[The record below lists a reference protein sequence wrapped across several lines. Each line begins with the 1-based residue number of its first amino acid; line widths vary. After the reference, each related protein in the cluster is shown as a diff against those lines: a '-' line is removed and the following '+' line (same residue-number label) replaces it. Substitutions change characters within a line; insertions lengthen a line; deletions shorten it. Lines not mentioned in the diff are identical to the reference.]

1 MSDVAT
7 VGPFTVD
14 VHVHIV
20 RPPPARSQS
29 SGRRMVH
36 QLVGAK
42 YFPFPSTCTAETR
55 QPRLLAL
62 VKLILFLSHVHG
74 VKARVQL
81 SSPTS
86 SRATSHGD
94 SMLAAQA
101 ANPTEAQP
109 VQGEKKNVR
118 LHITPLKPELLKVY
132 LAPSVLPLAKNISY
146 HSVETFPEKGYGF
159 LELPEDAA
167 QKLKNKL
174 NGLTLRGAKVRI
186 EMAKPEKRKV
196 REEADAVK
204 DQAEA
209 ERPSKRVKKEKRK
222 KEAGVLEGA
231 ELENNRKVKRGWTEP
246 PSKGK
251 KERKEKKD
259 KDKEHDKDQKY
270 EQKKSKYT
278 KEPEM
283 LFKAKLTPVAAAEV
297 ARKEK
302 KKDKK
307 EKKDKKSKSRE
318 VVVHEFE
325 KNTKTPSF
333 LKETKITTEKKPAV
347 EYVNGQG
354 WVDEDGNV
362 VEPETG
368 KARNRRVLEL
378 VDAPPETEPKKLSST
393 PSKEDKK
400 KAKVTPPPSSESE
413 AEDDS
418 SVVSSSSEED
428 LSSES
433 EAEESDDESAPST
446 PIPAVNGAK
455 TSSNAP
461 AMESAGK
468 EVHPLE
474 ALFKRAKPTPGTLDI
489 TPKKLTPIN
498 TSFSFFETGSE
509 NMDAEEKG
517 EPIDNAPTTPFT
529 ERDLEWRGTRSAAP
543 TPDTAAIGRRFSFDW
558 RKGSQEA
565 DANDDDD
572 EDEDEEARDPE
583 ADQQLSQNTKAN
595 ASKATP
601 HLPGVAEEEE
611 DDAEAGVDEKPESE
625 FRKWFWENRGD
636 LNRSWKKRRR
646 DALKAKRHT
655 ENRKMTPGRR
665 VN

>member
-1 MSDVAT
+1 
-7 VGPFTVD
+7 
-14 VHVHIV
+14 
-20 RPPPARSQS
+20 
-29 SGRRMVH
+29 
-36 QLVGAK
+36 
-42 YFPFPSTCTAETR
+42 
-55 QPRLLAL
+55 
-62 VKLILFLSHVHG
+62 
-74 VKARVQL
+74 
-81 SSPTS
+81 
-86 SRATSHGD
+86 
-94 SMLAAQA
+94 MLAAQA
-101 ANPTEAQP
+101 ANSTEAQP
-109 VQGEKKNVR
+109 VQEEKKNVR

-132 LAPSVLPLAKNISY
+132 LAPSILPLAKNISY
-146 HSVETFPEKGYGF
+146 HSVETFPEKGYGY
-159 LELPEDAA
+159 LELPEDVA
-167 QKLKNKL
+167 QKIKNKL
-174 NGLTLRGAKVRI
+174 NGLTLKGAKVRI

-196 REEADAVK
+196 REEADAAK

-231 ELENNRKVKRGWTEP
+231 ELENDRKVKRGWTEP
-246 PSKGK
+246 PTKGK

-259 KDKEHDKDQKY
+259 KDKEKEKEKDQKY

-307 EKKDKKSKSRE
+307 EKKDKKKSRE

-325 KNTKTPSF
+325 RNTKTPSF
-333 LKETKITTEKKPAV
+333 LKETKVTAEKKPAV

-393 PSKEDKK
+393 PSKAAKEDKK
-400 KAKVTPPPSSESE
+400 KAKATPPSSESE
-413 AEDDS
+413 ADDDS

-433 EAEESDDESAPST
+433 EAEASDKDSAPST
-446 PIPAVNGAK
+446 PVRAVNG
-455 TSSNAP
+455 TRTPSNAP
-461 AMESAGK
+461 ATESAEK

-489 TPKKLTPIN
+489 TPKKLTPLN
-498 TSFSFFETGSE
+498 TSFSFFENGE
-509 NMDAEEKG
+509 EMDVEEKG
-517 EPIDNAPTTPFT
+517 EVVDNAPTTPFT

-565 DANDDDD
+565 DADEDDDDD
-572 EDEDEEARDPE
+572 EEMRDPE

-595 ASKATP
+595 ASKVTP
-601 HLPGVAEEEE
+601 HLPGVAEEDEE
-611 DDAEAGVDEKPESE
+611 DADVAAGADEKPESE

-636 LNRSWKKRRR
+636 LNRAWKKRRR
-646 DALKAKRHT
+646 DALKSKRHT

-665 VN
+665 VL